1 MSHIP
6 EPSYDYDVDELVN
19 AYKRALE
26 KVRNEL
32 NGMELVGMRRAIVLT
47 TIRKIERIL
56 ADLVDESD
64 SWIEENIP
72 KAAADGV
79 IKTLIALEIVET
91 VEEAIKAVKLSKI
104 SENMVAA
111 AIADT
116 QADVLAVTQN
126 VERKVRSA
134 IKKAYADSV
143 RENMAAGINGR
154 RTISRDALDRMR
166 QELGKSLDSGI
177 IDAAG
182 RRWRPDTYVEMLTR
196 TKMMNTYREATTI
209 SALER
214 DVQYAIISRHGATD
228 SCSNWEGKI
237 IKLTAE
243 APGPYPTYDQL
254 RATKEIFHP
263 HCKHTFTP
271 IRSARRY
278 EDGEDD
284 PDES

>member
-1 MSHIP
+1 MSRIP
-6 EPSYDYDVDELVN
+6 ETQYDYDVDRLVS
-19 AYKRALE
+19 AFKQALR

-32 NGMELVGMRRAIVLT
+32 NGMELVGMRRAIVLA
-47 TIRKIERIL
+47 TIRKIESIL
-56 ADLVDESD
+56 SELLDDADD
-64 SWIEENIP
+64 WIQEYIP
-72 KAAADGV
+72 KAASGGAAETLVALGV
-79 IKTLIALEIVET
+79 VET
-91 VEEAIKAVKLSKI
+91 VEEAFKAVKLSKI
-104 SENMVAA
+104 NENMIAA

-116 QADVLAVTQN
+116 QADILAVTQN

-134 IKKAYADSV
+134 IKKAYADSL

-154 RTISRDALDRMR
+154 RTISRDALERMR

-214 DVQYAIISRHGATD
+214 DAQYAVISRHGATD
-228 SCSNWEGKI
+228 ACSNWEGKI

-263 HCKHTFTP
+263 HCKHT
-271 IRSARRY
+271 
-278 EDGEDD
+278 
-284 PDES
+284 

>member
-1 MSHIP
+1 MSRIP
-6 EPSYDYDVDELVN
+6 EPSYDYNVDKLVS
-19 AYKRALE
+19 AFKQALQ

-32 NGMELVGMRRAIVLT
+32 NSTELVGMRRAIVLT

-79 IKTLIALEIVET
+79 VKTLIALEIVET
-91 VEEAIKAVKLSKI
+91 MEEAVKAVKLSKI
-104 SENMVAA
+104 NENMIAA

-116 QADVLAVTQN
+116 QADILAVTQN

-214 DVQYAIISRHGATD
+214 DAQYAIISRHGATD
-228 SCSNWEGKI
+228 ACSNWEGKI

-271 IRSARRY
+271 IRSVRRY

>member
-1 MSHIP
+1 MSRIP
-6 EPSYDYDVDELVN
+6 VPSYDYDVDKLVS
-19 AYKRALE
+19 AYKRALQ

-32 NGMELVGMRRAIVLT
+32 NRMELDGMRRAIVLV
-47 TIRKIERIL
+47 TIREIESIL
-56 ADLVDESD
+56 SELLDDADD
-64 SWIEENIP
+64 WIQEYIP
-72 KAAADGV
+72 KAAAGGV
-79 IKTLIALEIVET
+79 AETLVALGVVET
-91 VEEAIKAVKLSKI
+91 VEEAFKDVKLSKI
-104 SENMVAA
+104 SQNMVAA

-116 QADVLAVTQN
+116 QADILAVTQN

-134 IKKAYADSV
+134 IKKAYADSL

-214 DVQYAIISRHGATD
+214 DAQYAVISRHGATD
-228 SCSNWEGKI
+228 ACSNWEGRI

-278 EDGEDD
+278 EDEEDD
-284 PDES
+284 PDE

>member
-1 MSHIP
+1 MSRIP
-6 EPSYDYDVDELVN
+6 ETQYDYDVDKLVS
-19 AYKRALE
+19 AFKQALQ

-32 NGMELVGMRRAIVLT
+32 NGMELDGMRRAIVLA
-47 TIRKIERIL
+47 TIREIESIL
-56 ADLVDESD
+56 SELLDDADD
-64 SWIEENIP
+64 WIQEYIP
-72 KAAADGV
+72 KAASGGV
-79 IKTLIALEIVET
+79 AETLVALGVVET
-91 VEEAIKAVKLSKI
+91 VEEALKAVKPSRLN
-104 SENMVAA
+104 ENMVAA

-116 QADVLAVTQN
+116 QADILAVTQN

-134 IKKAYADSV
+134 IKKAYADSL

-214 DVQYAIISRHGATD
+214 DAQYAIISRHGATD
-228 SCSNWEGKI
+228 ACSNWEGKI

-271 IRSARRY
+271 IRSVRRY

-284 PDES
+284 PDE

>member
-1 MSHIP
+1 MSRIP
-6 EPSYDYDVDELVN
+6 EPSYDYDVDKLVS
-19 AYKRALE
+19 AFKQALQ

-32 NGMELVGMRRAIVLT
+32 NGMELTGMRRAIVLV
-47 TIRKIERIL
+47 TIREIESIL
-56 ADLVDESD
+56 SELLDDADD
-64 SWIEENIP
+64 WIQEYIP
-72 KAAADGV
+72 KAASGGV
-79 IKTLIALEIVET
+79 AETLVALGVVET
-91 VEEAIKAVKLSKI
+91 VEEAIKAVKFSKI
-104 SENMVAA
+104 IENMVAA

-116 QADVLAVTQN
+116 QADILAVTQN

-134 IKKAYADSV
+134 IRKAYADSV

-214 DVQYAIISRHGATD
+214 DAQYAVISRHGATD
-228 SCSNWEGKI
+228 ACSNWEGKI

-271 IRSARRY
+271 IRSVRRY

-284 PDES
+284 PDE

>member
-1 MSHIP
+1 
-6 EPSYDYDVDELVN
+6 
-19 AYKRALE
+19 
-26 KVRNEL
+26 
-32 NGMELVGMRRAIVLT
+32 
-47 TIRKIERIL
+47 
-56 ADLVDESD
+56 
-64 SWIEENIP
+64 
-72 KAAADGV
+72 
-79 IKTLIALEIVET
+79 
-91 VEEAIKAVKLSKI
+91 
-104 SENMVAA
+104 MVAA

-182 RRWRPDTYVEMLTR
+182 RRWRPDTCRDANAHQDDEYVPGKRRRL
-196 TKMMNTYREATTI
+196 

-228 SCSNWEGKI
+228 SCGNWEGKI

>member
-1 MSHIP
+1 MSRIP
-6 EPSYDYDVDELVN
+6 VPSYDYDVDKLVS
-19 AYKRALE
+19 AYKRALQ

-32 NGMELVGMRRAIVLT
+32 NGIELVGMQRAIVT
-47 TIRKIERIL
+47 ANIRRIERIL
-56 ADLVDESD
+56 TDLLDETD
-64 SWIEENIP
+64 DWIQENIP

-79 IKTLIALEIVET
+79 VKTLIALEIVET

-116 QADVLAVTQN
+116 QADILAVTQN

-214 DVQYAIISRHGATD
+214 DAQYAVISRHGATD
-228 SCSNWEGKI
+228 ACSNWEGRI

-243 APGPYPTYDQL
+243 APG
-254 RATKEIFHP
+254 
-263 HCKHTFTP
+263 
-271 IRSARRY
+271 
-278 EDGEDD
+278 
-284 PDES
+284 

>member
-1 MSHIP
+1 
-6 EPSYDYDVDELVN
+6 
-19 AYKRALE
+19 
-26 KVRNEL
+26 
-32 NGMELVGMRRAIVLT
+32 
-47 TIRKIERIL
+47 
-56 ADLVDESD
+56 
-64 SWIEENIP
+64 WIQEYIP
-72 KAAADGV
+72 KAASGGV
-79 IKTLIALEIVET
+79 AETLVALGVVET
-91 VEEAIKAVKLSKI
+91 VEEAFKAVKLSRLN
-104 SENMVAA
+104 ENMVAA

-116 QADVLAVTQN
+116 QADILAVTQN
-126 VERKVRSA
+126 VERKVRAA
-134 IKKAYADSV
+134 IRKAYADSV

-154 RTISRDALDRMR
+154 RTISRDALERMR

-214 DVQYAIISRHGATD
+214 DAQYAIISRHGATD
-228 SCSNWEGKI
+228 ACSNWEGRV

-271 IRSARRY
+271 IRNVRRY

-284 PDES
+284 PDE

>member
-1 MSHIP
+1 M
-6 EPSYDYDVDELVN
+6 
-19 AYKRALE
+19 
-26 KVRNEL
+26 
-32 NGMELVGMRRAIVLT
+32 
-47 TIRKIERIL
+47 
-56 ADLVDESD
+56 
-64 SWIEENIP
+64 EENIP

-228 SCSNWEGKI
+228 SCSNWEGKS
-237 IKLTAE
+237 LSSR
-243 APGPYPTYDQL
+243 L
-254 RATKEIFHP
+254 RHP
-263 HCKHTFTP
+263 VP
-271 IRSARRY
+271 IRRMISFGQPKRY
-278 EDGEDD
+278 FIRIASTLLRLSEALGGTKTEKMI
-284 PDES
+284 PTSHKRSSFRMPYGTALNFRKLRTTRC

>member
-1 MSHIP
+1 MSRIP
-6 EPSYDYDVDELVN
+6 VPSYDYDVDKLVS
-19 AYKRALE
+19 AYKRALQ

-32 NGMELVGMRRAIVLT
+32 NGIELVGMQRAIVT
-47 TIRKIERIL
+47 ANIRRIERIL
-56 ADLVDESD
+56 TDLLDETD
-64 SWIEENIP
+64 DWIQENIP

-79 IKTLIALEIVET
+79 VKTLIALEIVET

-116 QADVLAVTQN
+116 QADILAVTQN

-214 DVQYAIISRHGATD
+214 DAQYAVISRHGATD
-228 SCSNWEGKI
+228 ACSNWEGKI

-284 PDES
+284 TDE